1 LQPAFVITKCSGELR
16 LRHQLTSYTSLQ
28 IMDTEK
34 DYCIVN
40 KEPPVT
46 TAPYSDS
53 IEHDTKMFIKGNICF
68 IFFSLLVAFI
78 LLAAFNALLPVST
91 FAAVDTRT
99 VRA

>member
-1 LQPAFVITKCSGELR
+1 
-16 LRHQLTSYTSLQ
+16 
-28 IMDTEK
+28 MDTEK

-53 IEHDTKMFIKGNICF
+53 IEHDTKMFIKGNIYF
-68 IFFSLLVAFI
+68 IFFSLLLLVAFI

>member
-1 LQPAFVITKCSGELR
+1 
-16 LRHQLTSYTSLQ
+16 
-28 IMDTEK
+28 MDTEK

-46 TAPYSDS
+46 TAPCPGS
-53 IEHDTKMFIKGNICF
+53 IEHDTKMFIKGNIYF
-68 IFFSLLVAFI
+68 IFFSLLLLVAFI